1 MILFFN
7 KNKDF
12 ISELSKDQLLF
23 AEDEIKL
30 NDQWVAEIGYPFS
43 YNNKDFSYFGYFY
56 DGNFYMYKIIENKN
70 EDGRIYLK
78 GIHIF
83 FDEMQGHVIR
93 DKKPKNKTVQSV
105 CDDVF
110 KEVGWN
116 FVSSVQGLRTTN
128 FYHISYLDA
137 FDKILNTWNCEFYL
151 EIKLS
156 GGKISQKN
164 VILKNDISVNHG
176 KWFEYTSNLVSVI
189 AEENHSNVFTAFIG
203 RGKGEETES
212 GGFGRKIKF
221 DKIAWSVAN
230 GDPVNK
236 PIGQD
241 YVELKEATK
250 LFGYPDGKPRTTV
263 VDFDDEEDRENLLKL
278 TYEYALE
285 NSRPKLLLK
294 AKVYSNDK
302 VEIGEVAT
310 IIRDD
315 LDIRYQTKIIKINR
329 NLLNNEK
336 DIEVGDEVQSSIQR
350 IKGIESKQKEQIE
363 EIESRLEQALKN
375 VDIDFNNE
383 DGYNYDLKAGN
394 KYNLPAG
401 YYSFNKPI
409 DENPTKVVYMGA
421 GKVLIA
427 DEKGSDGSWKWKT
440 AIDGTGI
447 YGSEIVTHSIT
458 ANKLAADVGQ
468 SLDLSSNESI
478 TLKVK
483 STTKDYID
491 KNKDQLKGDKGD
503 KGDTGATGPDEMK
516 GRDGQDGVAGKDGV
530 GIKTTTIT
538 YGLSTSESTQP
549 SEWTSNVP
557 PLVKGQYLWTKT
569 VWAYTDGSSETGYT
583 KTYISKDG
591 NDGKNGI
598 AGKDGVGIKT
608 TVIEYAKH
616 TNGTQAPSTGWQS
629 QVPSVP
635 DGEYLWTKTTWNYT
649 DGTSETGYSV
659 SKMGEQGTR
668 GLQGIQGEKGDRGL
682 PGAKGA
688 DGKTSYTHIA
698 YADTATGGGFN
709 QDPANKSYIGM
720 YTDFDKTDSQDAS
733 KYKWT
738 LIKGAQGE
746 KGEQGIPGAKGTD
759 GKTPYLHIAY
769 ANSEDGKKDFNVSDS
784 NRSYIGQ
791 YTDYEKEDSTDP
803 SKYTWSLIKGTDGS
817 NFTWNLIKNSK
828 TNVVSSNNNATVPI
842 AIETLT
848 EDDSP
853 FVRIKRINTTSQP
866 TRMSLHSNFYFD
878 RVDKMYANKRYTF
891 SFEARASHEATAT
904 YWSQYKDRVAEEKT
918 TTISSLSTT
927 IANKNMGLTT
937 VWDTFSIT
945 FTMPN
950 DTDEKDIIILA
961 PIVEIPEG
969 EIDNFYLDLRN
980 WKLEE
985 GANNNP
991 TWAPHESEIY
1001 GADGAPGKDG

>member
-1 MILFFN
+1 MILFFD
-7 KNKDF
+7 KNKEF

-110 KEVGWN
+110 KDVDWN
-116 FVSSVQGLRTTN
+116 FVSSVQGLGTTN

-137 FDKILNTWNCEFYL
+137 FDKILKTWNCEFYL

-164 VILKNDISVNHG
+164 VILKNDISVNRG

-189 AEENHSNVFTAFIG
+189 AEQNHASIFTAFIG
-203 RGKGEETES
+203 RGKGEETEN

-236 PIGQD
+236 PVGQD

-294 AKVYSNDK
+294 AKVYSNEK
-302 VEIGEVAT
+302 VEIGEIAT

-336 DIEVGDEVQSSIQR
+336 DIEVGDEVQSGIQR

-375 VDIDFNNE
+375 VDFDFNNE

-440 AIDGTGI
+440 AIDGNGI
-447 YGSEIVTHSIT
+447 YGSEIVTRSIT
-458 ANKLAADVGQ
+458 ANKLASDVGQ
-468 SLDLSSNESI
+468 SLDLSSNKSITQTVSNNVSDYFKDNKESLLGDNVESI
-478 TLKVK
+478 
-483 STTKDYID
+483 I
-491 KNKDQLKGDKGD
+491 
-503 KGDTGATGPDEMK
+503 
-516 GRDGQDGVAGKDGV
+516 
-530 GIKTTTIT
+530 
-538 YGLSTSESTQP
+538 
-549 SEWTSNVP
+549 
-557 PLVKGQYLWTKT
+557 
-569 VWAYTDGSSETGYT
+569 
-583 KTYISKDG
+583 
-591 NDGKNGI
+591 
-598 AGKDGVGIKT
+598 
-608 TVIEYAKH
+608 IEYAGSDSDTIPPKD
-616 TNGTQAPSTGWQS
+616 GW
-629 QVPSVP
+629 
-635 DGEYLWTKTTWNYT
+635 
-649 DGTSETGYSV
+649 
-659 SKMGEQGTR
+659 
-668 GLQGIQGEKGDRGL
+668 
-682 PGAKGA
+682 
-688 DGKTSYTHIA
+688 
-698 YADTATGGGFN
+698 
-709 QDPANKSYIGM
+709 
-720 YTDFDKTDSQDAS
+720 
-733 KYKWT
+733 
-738 LIKGAQGE
+738 
-746 KGEQGIPGAKGTD
+746 
-759 GKTPYLHIAY
+759 
-769 ANSEDGKKDFNVSDS
+769 SEDLQKLNEMLGGEVN
-784 NRSYIGQ
+784 GQ
-791 YTDYEKEDSTDP
+791 
-803 SKYTWSLIKGTDGS
+803 
-817 NFTWNLIKNSK
+817 
-828 TNVVSSNNNATVPI
+828 
-842 AIETLT
+842 
-848 EDDSP
+848 
-853 FVRIKRINTTSQP
+853 
-866 TRMSLHSNFYFD
+866 
-878 RVDKMYANKRYTF
+878 
-891 SFEARASHEATAT
+891 
-904 YWSQYKDRVAEEKT
+904 
-918 TTISSLSTT
+918 
-927 IANKNMGLTT
+927 
-937 VWDTFSIT
+937 
-945 FTMPN
+945 
-950 DTDEKDIIILA
+950 
-961 PIVEIPEG
+961 
-969 EIDNFYLDLRN
+969 
-980 WKLEE
+980 
-985 GANNNP
+985 
-991 TWAPHESEIY
+991 
-1001 GADGAPGKDG
+1001 